1 MAGPPAPSPG
11 QIADALIP
19 TISIIVGVAS
29 VLTASIGVFT
39 AFRINKKKIGES
51 PNILTSDENN
61 LSNNNLFLFQE
72 YHSQGLRQA
81 NFSFNF
87 SIAAA
92 CVGFSMICL
101 SILLTYF
108 QYSSQEV
115 STNLSLSKPIFV
127 LASGA
132 IVDAVAGLFFIQ
144 SNKTRSTMVAFF
156 DKLRT
161 DRKLDEAL
169 SLVNAITNAD
179 HADRLRMLLA
189 MKFAEIAVSA
199 NMLND
204 LSVYETS
211 TSDVRAKSDLP

>member
-39 AFRINKKKIGES
+39 AFRLNRKRVGI
-51 PNILTSDENN
+51 TSITEPSSSLNNN
-61 LSNNNLFLFQE
+61 LSLFQE

-108 QYSSQEV
+108 QYVGQE
-115 STNLSLSKPIFV
+115 SSLSKPIFV
-127 LASGA
+127 LTSGT

-144 SNKTRSTMVAFF
+144 SNKTRNTMVAFF

-179 HADRLRMLLA
+179 HADRLRMLLS

-199 NMLND
+199 NMLNE
-204 LSVYETS
+204 LSPDDNS
-211 TSDVRAKSDLP
+211 TSDTTTRSDLS